1 MTFIK
6 IDLTTKKNKIMKT
19 SNIVIAALLFATI
32 VTQSCTKEFSQ
43 IEGIG
48 TITTETLTL
57 QEFSGIAMEGADNV
71 IISYGPEQKVE
82 VTGHS
87 NIINRIQTE
96 VTNGIWYMELERGN
110 YGRYELTYKITLPSI
125 EKIHYE
131 GSGNVMVSGP
141 MEVETLELSLMGS
154 CNFSGFSL
162 RSQSCQVDITG
173 TGNCEITAGK
183 TLDVSI
189 DGSGNVYYKGAPS
202 IKNHISGSGSVIDS
216 N

>member
-1 MTFIK
+1 M
-6 IDLTTKKNKIMKT
+6 KNLKF
-19 SNIVIAALLFATI
+19 SI
-32 VTQSCTKEFSQ
+32 VTIAIASLLNSSCTKENSL

-48 TITTETLTL
+48 AITTETLTL

-87 NIINRIQTE
+87 NIINRIQSE

-110 YGRYELTYKITLPSI
+110 YGRYELTYYITLPSI
-125 EKIHYE
+125 EKVSNT
-131 GSGNVMVSGP
+131 GSGNVSITDP
-141 MEVETLELSLMGS
+141 METGYMDISLMGS
-154 CNFSGFSL
+154 GSFSGFSL
-162 RSQSCQVDITG
+162 SAEFCQVDING
-173 TGNCEITAGK
+173 SGNCEVTAWK

-189 DGSGNVYYKGAPS
+189 DGSGSVFYKGSPS
-202 IKNHISGSGSVIDS
+202 IKDHISGSGRVVDS

>member
-1 MTFIK
+1 M
-6 IDLTTKKNKIMKT
+6 KNLKF
-19 SNIVIAALLFATI
+19 SI
-32 VTQSCTKEFSQ
+32 VTIAIASVLNSSCTKEYAL

-57 QEFSGIAMEGADNV
+57 QEFSGIAMEGVDNV

-87 NIINRIQTE
+87 NIINRIQSE

-110 YGRYELTYKITLPSI
+110 YGRYELTYYITLPTI
-125 EKIHYE
+125 EKVSNT
-131 GSGNVMVSGP
+131 GSGNVRITDP
-141 MEVETLELSLMGS
+141 METGYMDISLMGS
-154 CNFSGFSL
+154 GSFSGFSL
-162 RSQSCQVDITG
+162 SAEFCQVDING
-173 TGNCEITAGK
+173 SGNCEVTAWK

-189 DGSGNVYYKGAPS
+189 DGSGSVFYKGSPS
-202 IKNHISGSGSVIDS
+202 IKDHISGSGRVVDS

>member
-1 MTFIK
+1 M
-6 IDLTTKKNKIMKT
+6 KNLKF
-19 SNIVIAALLFATI
+19 SI
-32 VTQSCTKEFSQ
+32 VTIAIASLLNSSCTKEYAL

-48 TITTETLTL
+48 AITTETLTL

-87 NIINRIQTE
+87 NIINRIQSE

-110 YGRYELTYKITLPSI
+110 YGRYELTYYITLPSI
-125 EKIHYE
+125 EKVSNT
-131 GSGNVMVSGP
+131 GSGNVSITDP
-141 MEVETLELSLMGS
+141 METGYMDISLMGS
-154 CNFSGFSL
+154 GSFSGFSL
-162 RSQSCQVDITG
+162 SAEFCQVDING
-173 TGNCEITAGK
+173 SGNCEVTAWK

-189 DGSGNVYYKGAPS
+189 DGSGSVFYKGSPS
-202 IKNHISGSGSVIDS
+202 IKDHISGSGRVVDS

>member
-1 MTFIK
+1 
-6 IDLTTKKNKIMKT
+6 MKT
-19 SNIVIAALLFATI
+19 ANIIIAATLLATI

-48 TITTETLTL
+48 TITTETLIL

-96 VTNGIWYMELERGN
+96 VRNGTWDVELERGN
-110 YGRYELTYKITLPSI
+110 YGRYELTYYITLPSI
-125 EKIHYE
+125 EKVSNT
-131 GSGNVMVSGP
+131 GSGNVSITDP
-141 MEVETLELSLMGS
+141 METSYMVISLMGS
-154 CNFSGFSL
+154 GSFSGFPLSA
-162 RSQSCQVDITG
+162 QSCQVDITG
-173 TGNCEITAGK
+173 SGNCEVTAVQN
-183 TLDVSI
+183 LDVSI
-189 DGSGNVYYKGAPS
+189 DGSGSVFYKGSPS
-202 IKNHISGSGSVIDS
+202 INDHISGSGHVVDS